1 MIGLGFL
8 ISCLKPCLAGVVC
21 GAAEVEADTPE
32 VHQLVTPPLHIKVK
46 WVLNECFSITCGC
59 ELKSCSREP

>member
-32 VHQLVTPPLHIKVK
+32 ASPAY
-46 WVLNECFSITCGC
+46 
-59 ELKSCSREP
+59 KSEMGPE